1 MPIELKEYDPTPFFD
16 EMMVRTNRARP
27 LAKELIGLFRK
38 MNDGELAARQ
48 NAADMAIK
56 EMGVTF
62 TVYNEDEG
70 MIDRNW
76 PFDIVPR
83 IIEKKEWDSIEAG
96 LKQRVRALNLFI
108 DDIYHAQKIIKDGVF
123 PAEVLAESKNF
134 RSQCVGMNP
143 PQKVWAHI
151 CG

>member
-1 MPIELKEYDPTPFFD
+1 MPIELKEYDPEPFFD
-16 EMMVRTNRARP
+16 EMMVRRNRARP
-27 LAKELIGLFRK
+27 AAEQLIGLFRK
-38 MNDGELAARQ
+38 MKRGELGARQ
-48 NAADMAIK
+48 AAADLAIK
-56 EMGVTF
+56 TMGITF

-134 RSQCVGMNP
+134 RSQCVGVNP